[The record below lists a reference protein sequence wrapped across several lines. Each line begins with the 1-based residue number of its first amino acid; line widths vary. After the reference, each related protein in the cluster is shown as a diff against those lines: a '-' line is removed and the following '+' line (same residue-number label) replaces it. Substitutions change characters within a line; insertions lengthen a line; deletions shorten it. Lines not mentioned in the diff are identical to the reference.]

1 MVDRYDPLHAPD
13 LVGWLAL
20 DEQEGSMLV
29 ERHHRRDGV
38 ELPNPTLHAM
48 VHVVVENQ
56 LAANDGAVVRAPAR
70 LMKAGLPRHDAIHAV
85 GSVVAEHLFE
95 LLKGNG
101 TGIDTPEAAHAR
113 YYGSIERLTAAS
125 WRKGHAR

>member
-1 MVDRYDPLHAPD
+1 MVDRYDPSQAPD
-13 LVGWLAL
+13 PADWLAL
-20 DEQEGSMLV
+20 DEQDRSMLV

-38 ELPNPTLHAM
+38 ELPNPALHAI

-56 LAANDGAVVRAPAR
+56 LAANDDPVVRALAR

-85 GSVVAEHLFE
+85 GSVVAQHLFE

-101 TGIDTPEAAHAR
+101 KGVDTPEAAHAR
-113 YYGSIERLTAAS
+113 YYASIERLTAAS